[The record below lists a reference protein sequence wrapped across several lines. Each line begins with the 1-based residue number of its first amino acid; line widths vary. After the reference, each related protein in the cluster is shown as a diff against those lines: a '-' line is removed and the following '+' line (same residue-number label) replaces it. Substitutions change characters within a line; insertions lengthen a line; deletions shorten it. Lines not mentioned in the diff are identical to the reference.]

1 MKKLNINAKDRTN
14 HMSMVT
20 LFIIAF
26 ASLMSACT
34 RIESGQLGVQRD
46 FSGEYSK
53 EAVPVGIH
61 ATILDTIYPFSVR
74 EITIGLKDLKPTTKN
89 NTSILSDLD

>member
-1 MKKLNINAKDRTN
+1 MKKLNINATARTN

-34 RIESGQLGVQRD
+34 RIESGQVGVQRD
-46 FSGEYSK
+46 FSGE
-53 EAVPVGIH
+53 
-61 ATILDTIYPFSVR
+61 
-74 EITIGLKDLKPTTKN
+74 
-89 NTSILSDLD
+89 